1 MTIIEKKQEN
11 KLGDQALHDMKNKKR
26 KVISKSKVTQNSNIK
41 KKLKCIN
48 TNAQSLQY
56 KMDELK
62 QVIKDNDVKIVAVT
76 ESWGQEWKEATLEI
90 DGFVMYKK
98 HRTDGR
104 RGGGCVLY
112 VSQEL
117 KSYACKEMENV
128 QGDDAIWCWVRLMN
142 QAKILIGCMYRSP
155 TSSQENNTYFMDQII
170 KASDV
175 ANQNRILVMGDF
187 NIKEINWTEEEVEGN
202 VGTLQSRFF

>member
-1 MTIIEKKQEN
+1 
-11 KLGDQALHDMKNKKR
+11 
-26 KVISKSKVTQNSNIK
+26 
-41 KKLKCIN
+41 
-48 TNAQSLQY
+48 
-56 KMDELK
+56 MDELK

-98 HRTDGR
+98 HRADGR

-128 QGDDAIWCWVRLMN
+128 RGDDAIWCWVRLMN
-142 QAKILIGCMYRSP
+142 KAKILIGCMYRSP
-155 TSSQENNTYFMDQII
+155 NGSPEII
-170 KASDV
+170 TISWTKLL
-175 ANQNRILVMGDF
+175 RRVM
-187 NIKEINWTEEEVEGN
+187 
-202 VGTLQSRFF
+202 